1 LILNNFSV
9 KLIKVNRLVIIIIL
23 EGQLQPSNFDVTK
36 RPRRQD
42 WDGEYVE
49 NGMFYFTYKN
59 LIVNNKLQGGK

>member
-1 LILNNFSV
+1 MILLLNQFYL
-9 KLIKVNRLVIIIIL
+9 KLLL
-23 EGQLQPSNFDVTK
+23 DGQLQPSNFDVAK

-49 NGMFYFTYKN
+49 NGMFYFAHKN